1 MSVPQWAV
9 KYKWEQLVD
18 VVLGLLAFNFNP
30 RSPARGATDPAFRA
44 RDSVNISIHA
54 PREGGD
60 SKNSQ
65 NFKLL
70 LQ

>member
-1 MSVPQWAV
+1 MQ
-9 KYKWEQLVD
+9 
-18 VVLGLLAFNFNP
+18 
-30 RSPARGATDPAFRA
+30 R
-44 RDSVNISIHA
+44 ISIHA

-70 LQ
+70 LQQSDNFYKYPLKIPAVFPK